1 MAVTDGAAAPSLE
14 SELAELRARLD
25 ALTAQ
30 SAALAAQ
37 HATVAT
43 ERDEY
48 RKLYL
53 QTLELCR
60 KLELGIVGSQR
71 ERSPADNQLT
81 MSLLGM
87 LLGKGGGETPA
98 APPPAEPPTEVAAH
112 TRAKP
117 TGRKPLPE
125 KLPRVQIELLPP
137 EVQLKGID
145 AFSRIGEDV
154 TETVERRPASLVVVR
169 VVKPKFVLKDRD
181 RNAETQVLQA
191 PPPEL
196 PIDRALAGPGLL
208 ADTIVRRWQDHLPLH
223 RLERIYG
230 REGLDLARST
240 MCGWHEALAALVK
253 PLVDA
258 MWADARGAPYLC
270 TDATGVL
277 VQAPKACRH
286 GHFWVVI
293 APERHVLFAYTAKH
307 DGAAVDSLLDGYQGY
322 LVADAHAVFDHL
334 YKRGTV
340 IEVACW
346 AHARRY
352 WFKALDA
359 DPDRAQKALALI
371 GGLFQVERTIATAT
385 ADKRLQTRRAE
396 SKAIVDRFFAFCA
409 EEQGRVLDETPS
421 AKAIGYALNQRVAL
435 QRFLDDGQLPIHNN
449 GSERALRRE
458 AIGRKNWL
466 FVGSDDAG
474 QVNAAF
480 VSLLASCQLHD
491 IEPWAYLR
499 DLFCLLPSW
508 PIKRVLELAPLNWKQ
523 TLQKQ
528 DAQQS
533 LDANIFRRATLGLLE
548 DHPPT
553 K

>member
-1 MAVTDGAAAPSLE
+1 VTEGAATSIEAK
-14 SELAELRARLD
+14 LAELSARVE
-25 ALTAQ
+25 
-30 SAALAAQ
+30 SLAA
-37 HATVAT
+37 
-43 ERDEY
+43 EREQY

-53 QTLELCR
+53 QMLERCR
-60 KLELGIVGSQR
+60 KLELGLLGPKR
-71 ERSPADNQLT
+71 ERLSGGDAQLT
-81 MSLLGM
+81 MSMLGM
-87 LLGKGGGETPA
+87 LLGDGTGASAAPA
-98 APPPAEPPTEVAAH
+98 APPPPPAETPVAAH

-125 KLPRVQIELLPP
+125 KLPRVEVEVLPP
-137 EVQLKGID
+137 EVQEKGTD
-145 AFSRIGEDV
+145 AFMRIGEDV

-169 VVKPKFVLKDRD
+169 VRKPKFVPKGRD
-181 RNAETQVLQA
+181 PTAETTVLQA
-191 PPPEL
+191 PAPEL
-196 PIDRALAGPGLL
+196 PVDRALAGPGLL

-230 REGLDLARST
+230 REGLELARST
-240 MCGWHEALAALVK
+240 ICGWHEALGGLVK
-253 PLVDA
+253 PLLDA

-277 VQAPKACRH
+277 VQAPEKCRR

-293 APERHVLFAYTAKH
+293 APERHVLFRYTAKH
-307 DGAAVDSLLDGYQGY
+307 DGAAVDGLLDGYEGY

-334 YKRGTV
+334 YKRGTL

-352 WFKALDA
+352 WWKALET
-359 DPDRAQKALALI
+359 DPERARQALAYI
-371 GGLFQVERTIATAT
+371 GGLFQVEREAA
-385 ADKRLQTRRAE
+385 AAPPEARLAARRAQ
-396 SKAIVDRFFAFCA
+396 SKSILDAFFTWCEAQA
-409 EEQGRVLDETPS
+409 NQVLDETPT

-435 QRFLDDGQLPIHNN
+435 QRFLDDGRLPIHNN

-466 FVGSDDAG
+466 FVGTDDAAEI
-474 QVNAAF
+474 NAAF

-499 DLFCLLPSW
+499 DLFCLLPGW
-508 PIKRVLELAPLNWKQ
+508 PVRRVLDLAPVCWKK
-523 TLQKQ
+523 TREEL
-528 DAQQS
+528 DTQQR
-533 LDANIFRRATLGLLE
+533 LDANVFRRASLGLL
-548 DHPPT
+548 DNHRPT